1 MKVLIAGSVE
11 VASDGALDEVRRI
24 AGGSAGLVGVTL
36 DPPPEHSRSRVP
48 CRQSAA
54 AEAEAVR
61 LLERVRDVLRGSG
74 WDASPEFTDLLRRHS
89 LAVLD
94 AQLRLDDVAGEAE
107 WWMSQNDGTITLG
120 DLVAEVQFIGSES
133 ERPHEWM
140 WAWANENVDAPL
152 AASAQQLRTSNGYVP
167 EFAQPRFRMPRGID
181 GHAIAT
187 VATGLLKA
195 DAYYRAPHPGG
206 SVFVMLR
213 MPATTPLP
221 AWTPLHRAGATL
233 RAAPL
238 ALLAPVGIDD
248 VAAYLRDLGVE
259 PSVTDQTVSVL
270 EPDGE
275 LVVRFDGKD
284 RIASID
290 SELDP

>member
-1 MKVLIAGSVE
+1 M
-11 VASDGALDEVRRI
+11 
-24 AGGSAGLVGVTL
+24 
-36 DPPPEHSRSRVP
+36 
-48 CRQSAA
+48 
-54 AEAEAVR
+54 
-61 LLERVRDVLRGSG
+61 RVRDVLRGNRP
-74 WDASPEFTDLLRRHS
+74 DASRGLIELLRRHS

-94 AQLRLDDVAGEAE
+94 AQLRLDDVAGEAD
-107 WWMSQNDGTITLG
+107 WWISQNDGTITLG
-120 DLVAEVQFIGSES
+120 DLIAEVQFIGSES

-152 AASAQQLRTSNGYVP
+152 AASAQQLRTSHGHVP
-167 EFAQPRFRMPRGID
+167 EFALPRFRMPRGID

-213 MPATTPLP
+213 MPAATPLP
-221 AWTPLHRAGATL
+221 AWTPLRRAGATL
-233 RAAPL
+233 RAAPFT
-238 ALLAPVGIDD
+238 LLVPVGIDH
-248 VAAYLRDLGVE
+248 VAAYLRDLGFE
-259 PSVTDQTVSVL
+259 PSVTDRAVSVL

-275 LVVRFDGKD
+275 LVVRFDGKG

-290 SELDP
+290 SELGG